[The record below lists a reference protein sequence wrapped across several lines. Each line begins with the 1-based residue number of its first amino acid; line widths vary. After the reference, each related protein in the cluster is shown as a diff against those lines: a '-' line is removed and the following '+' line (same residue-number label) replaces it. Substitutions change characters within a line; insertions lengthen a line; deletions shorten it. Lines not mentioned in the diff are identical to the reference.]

1 MKTKKIFMFI
11 SVSILGLF
19 AFTSC
24 KGHTHEYDSK
34 YSYNEE
40 AHWQKAICEH
50 TDEKQNYGSH
60 TYGEFV
66 VTKEA
71 THEEDGSKKQVCS
84 VCGYENVVVIEKLD
98 HTYSNDW
105 KNDTTNHWRECS
117 CGDKKDNAAHT
128 YGEFVVTKDATHEE
142 DGSKKQVCSVCG
154 YENVV
159 TIPALGHSFS
169 NDWEKDSI
177 NHWHECSCGD
187 KKDNASHTYGEFVVT
202 KDATHEDDGSKKQ
215 VCSVCGYENVVTIP
229 ATGHTFN
236 APIWTWDGYKG
247 ATATFPCENDTS
259 HKEEVSATITSKVTK
274 EATCEE
280 TGIRTYTATVIFE
293 GNTYIDTKTEEI
305 PAIGHSFTKYVSNN
319 DATCTVD
326 GTKSATCDHEECN
339 KIDTVV
345 DIDSKLGH
353 DVEHHDA
360 KAPTCTTIGWEAYD
374 TCSRCSYTTYVE
386 IEALGHTYGEW
397 IIDKEATC
405 TMDGMKHRACTI
417 CEVVENRVI
426 EMYGHNLIHHD
437 RKAPTCT
444 QIGWEAYDT
453 CSRGDYTTYVEIEA
467 LGHTKSDWIIDEE
480 ATCTKDG
487 SKHKEC
493 TVCHETL
500 EALTIDMLGHS
511 LEHHDAKAPT
521 CIDFGWEAYDTCSRC
536 SYTTYVEIEATGHT
550 MSDWII
556 DEEATC
562 LEGGSKHKECTVC
575 QETLIIDQI
584 NPLGHSFTQYV
595 SNNDATSTEDGTKT
609 AICDRDGC
617 NETDTITDEGSML
630 GHEYSTPVWNWNGN
644 ESATATFTCIN
655 CEKDTHKETLPATI
669 TSVDKT
675 PATCTSD
682 GVRTY
687 TSKVTF
693 GGIDYSM
700 DKDETLTML
709 GHDYVPEWNWI
720 SYESVE
726 VTFTCSHDNSHSGSA
741 TITGDGISCEIT
753 KSVTCTTDGIKTY
766 TATAKFEGKDYTD
779 QKTETI
785 NATGHGN
792 WNDNVCGNC
801 GYDAGGSKG
810 LNMVWN
816 AGNETFSVNGIGDC
830 TANDIEIPAT
840 YNGYPVTE
848 IGASAFKN
856 YTNLHSII
864 LPDSIISIGTSVF
877 EGCNHLI
884 DVKIPDNVTSYG
896 NSVFK
901 NCTMLESVVIGN
913 GITVINRETFYQC
926 VALTSITIPE
936 GITLISDYAFYNCSV
951 LSDVSLPS
959 SLKSIGTYA
968 FSSCGMLKGIT
979 IPEGVE
985 TIGTQAFS
993 SSALREIALPNS
1005 ITELGSYVFRAC
1017 FSLTKANVP
1026 NKLDLIPTGLFTL
1039 CSKLEQVDI
1048 SEGINKISNEAFY
1061 GCYSLKSL
1069 TVPEGVTE
1077 IGVHTFYNCK
1087 ALKTL
1092 SLPDSLTK
1100 IAVEAFVK
1108 CKSLES
1114 LTLSNITDMGENAFQ
1129 NCTGL
1134 KSLIIKGG
1142 IVGNSA
1148 FNCCVS
1154 LETVTLEEGVTSIDD
1169 YAFRNCLSLKSI
1181 TIPNSIVKISK
1192 KAFIGCD
1199 AFDYVIYNN
1208 ARFLP
1213 ADANPYAIL
1222 FNIIDTSITSFEIP
1236 ESTQIISNSAFKDC
1250 NLLTS
1255 VKINSGLSTIG
1266 DGAFTNCVSLSNI
1279 TIPNS
1284 VTTIGSYA
1292 FENCGMTSIVLP
1304 NSLNSIES
1312 GLFYNCK
1319 NLQSVSLHDDINYI
1333 GESAFQGCS
1342 SLLGITFPDRLK
1354 EISKNTFKD
1363 CSSLTNIT
1371 VKSGITSIGDYAF
1384 NNCTS
1389 LGNVTILDGVTQ
1401 IGIKA
1406 FQNCVSLTDVLLPK
1420 NLNSISNGML
1430 EGCVSLISITIPNSV
1445 ISIGDYAFS
1454 ECKGLLSIE
1463 IPDGVTTIGKYA
1475 FQKCDELKSVKIAGS
1490 VKNIANNVFA
1500 NCQSLT
1506 DVILSE
1512 GLTTIGNY
1520 MFYQCDS
1527 LKNVTLPE
1535 SLTTIGDY
1543 AFRECNS
1550 LESITIP
1557 ANVTDIKTYA
1567 FFNCYKLIE
1576 VYNYSSLDII
1586 KRHYS
1591 NGYVAYNAL
1600 VVYTSKDETSKI
1612 RTENDYVFY
1621 AESDSEG
1628 EKITLVGYI
1637 GTDTQLTLPTL
1648 ADGKTYTINDSAFY
1662 GCTGIESVIIPDCV
1676 TLIGQKSFMGCSALK
1691 SVILPSN
1698 ITQISSYTFRDCTSL
1713 RSITIPDSVTIIG
1726 EHAFSGC
1733 INLRSITLSNN
1744 LETICGAA
1752 FSNCIT
1758 LTSITIPQKVNYI
1771 YSFAF
1776 SDCYN
1781 LIEIY
1786 NLSSLTITQGSDS
1799 NGQIALF
1806 AKDVYTSLEE
1816 ASKISKV
1823 DDYLFYNEGENCYLV
1838 SYLGTEKALTL
1849 PTLSEKSYDIYQYAF
1864 SNSEFLESV
1873 IIPDC
1878 VSSIGDFA
1886 FQNCTNLN
1894 SITLGNQV
1902 TSIGSSAFDNCE
1914 SLVSVVIPDSIISMG
1929 DCAFQGCTNLN
1940 SITFG
1945 NQVNSI
1951 GNYAF
1956 NNCSSLENVTFPNSL
1971 ITIGD
1976 YAFQGCSAFTSVVIS
1991 ANVASI
1997 GNYVFFGCSSL
2008 TSATISCNI
2017 IGDYAFRGC
2026 SALTELEL
2034 KDGVESIGKYAFAEC
2049 SFTSFTIPSTV
2060 TKIDSAAF
2068 AHCDYLIH
2076 AEIPSTVTSVGS
2088 SLLSEC
2094 KSLKNV
2100 VINSQISSHMF
2111 MHCYALENVTI
2122 GDGVPSITQYAF
2134 IGCESLV
2141 SITIPNSVTR
2151 IEQYAFR
2158 DCSSLANVT
2167 LGNGL
2172 ISIEYYAFY
2181 KCSSI
2186 MNITIPD
2193 SVTTIDLYAFDSCVC
2208 LTEVTLGSGV
2218 NKISNYAFKD
2228 CDSLTY
2234 IYYKGTKENW
2244 DAINISSTGNDYF
2257 INATR
2262 YYYSE
2267 TEPSLNEEGTAYDD
2281 NYWHYVDGE
2290 VVVWT
2295 KL

>member
-1 MKTKKIFMFI
+1 MLLYNSIKFTRRYKMKTKKIFMFI

-128 YGEFVVTKDATHEE
+128 YGEFVVTKDATHE
-142 DGSKKQVCSVCG
+142 
-154 YENVV
+154 
-159 TIPALGHSFS
+159 
-169 NDWEKDSI
+169 
-177 NHWHECSCGD
+177 
-187 KKDNASHTYGEFVVT
+187 
-202 KDATHEDDGSKKQ
+202 DDGSKKQ

-229 ATGHTFN
+229 SLGHSYGT
-236 APIWTWDGYKG
+236 PSWVWDGYSG

-1129 NCTGL
+1129 N
-1134 KSLIIKGG
+1134 KYSL
-1142 IVGNSA
+1142 
-1148 FNCCVS
+1148 VS
-1154 LETVTLEEGVTSIDD
+1154 V
-1169 YAFRNCLSLKSI
+1169 
-1181 TIPNSIVKISK
+1181 
-1192 KAFIGCD
+1192 
-1199 AFDYVIYNN
+1199 
-1208 ARFLP
+1208 
-1213 ADANPYAIL
+1213 
-1222 FNIIDTSITSFEIP
+1222 
-1236 ESTQIISNSAFKDC
+1236 
-1250 NLLTS
+1250 
-1255 VKINSGLSTIG
+1255 
-1266 DGAFTNCVSLSNI
+1266 
-1279 TIPNS
+1279 
-1284 VTTIGSYA
+1284 
-1292 FENCGMTSIVLP
+1292 
-1304 NSLNSIES
+1304 
-1312 GLFYNCK
+1312 
-1319 NLQSVSLHDDINYI
+1319 
-1333 GESAFQGCS
+1333 
-1342 SLLGITFPDRLK
+1342 
-1354 EISKNTFKD
+1354 
-1363 CSSLTNIT
+1363 
-1371 VKSGITSIGDYAF
+1371 
-1384 NNCTS
+1384 
-1389 LGNVTILDGVTQ
+1389 
-1401 IGIKA
+1401 
-1406 FQNCVSLTDVLLPK
+1406 
-1420 NLNSISNGML
+1420 
-1430 EGCVSLISITIPNSV
+1430 
-1445 ISIGDYAFS
+1445 
-1454 ECKGLLSIE
+1454 
-1463 IPDGVTTIGKYA
+1463 
-1475 FQKCDELKSVKIAGS
+1475 
-1490 VKNIANNVFA
+1490 
-1500 NCQSLT
+1500 
-1506 DVILSE
+1506 
-1512 GLTTIGNY
+1512 
-1520 MFYQCDS
+1520 
-1527 LKNVTLPE
+1527 
-1535 SLTTIGDY
+1535 
-1543 AFRECNS
+1543 
-1550 LESITIP
+1550 
-1557 ANVTDIKTYA
+1557 
-1567 FFNCYKLIE
+1567 
-1576 VYNYSSLDII
+1576 
-1586 KRHYS
+1586 
-1591 NGYVAYNAL
+1591 
-1600 VVYTSKDETSKI
+1600 
-1612 RTENDYVFY
+1612 
-1621 AESDSEG
+1621 
-1628 EKITLVGYI
+1628 
-1637 GTDTQLTLPTL
+1637 
-1648 ADGKTYTINDSAFY
+1648 
-1662 GCTGIESVIIPDCV
+1662 
-1676 TLIGQKSFMGCSALK
+1676 
-1691 SVILPSN
+1691 
-1698 ITQISSYTFRDCTSL
+1698 
-1713 RSITIPDSVTIIG
+1713 TIPDSVTLIG
-1726 EHAFSGC
+1726 GSAFRSCFKLKSVVIGKSVETISACAFSYCKSLEKIIIPDSVKKIGLSAFYEC
-1733 INLRSITLSNN
+1733 ENLKSVDFGNS
-1744 LETICGAA
+1744 LEEIGYEA
-1752 FSNCIT
+1752 FYRC
-1758 LTSITIPQKVNYI
+1758 
-1771 YSFAF
+1771 
-1776 SDCYN
+1776 
-1781 LIEIY
+1781 
-1786 NLSSLTITQGSDS
+1786 SSLTSVDFG
-1799 NGQIALF
+1799 N
-1806 AKDVYTSLEE
+1806 SLEE
-1816 ASKISKV
+1816 IGNNA
-1823 DDYLFYNEGENCYLV
+1823 FCYC
-1838 SYLGTEKALTL
+1838 SSLT
-1849 PTLSEKSYDIYQYAF
+1849 
-1864 SNSEFLESV
+1864 
-1873 IIPDC
+1873 
-1878 VSSIGDFA
+1878 
-1886 FQNCTNLN
+1886 
-1894 SITLGNQV
+1894 
-1902 TSIGSSAFDNCE
+1902 
-1914 SLVSVVIPDSIISMG
+1914 SVVIPDSVKDI
-1929 DCAFQGCTNLN
+1929 D
-1940 SITFG
+1940 
-1945 NQVNSI
+1945 
-1951 GNYAF
+1951 NYAF
-1956 NNCSSLENVTFPNSL
+1956 SN
-1971 ITIGD
+1971 
-1976 YAFQGCSAFTSVVIS
+1976 
-1991 ANVASI
+1991 
-1997 GNYVFFGCSSL
+1997 
-2008 TSATISCNI
+2008 
-2017 IGDYAFRGC
+2017 
-2026 SALTELEL
+2026 
-2034 KDGVESIGKYAFAEC
+2034 
-2049 SFTSFTIPSTV
+2049 
-2060 TKIDSAAF
+2060 
-2068 AHCDYLIH
+2068 
-2076 AEIPSTVTSVGS
+2076 
-2088 SLLSEC
+2088 
-2094 KSLKNV
+2094 
-2100 VINSQISSHMF
+2100 
-2111 MHCYALENVTI
+2111 
-2122 GDGVPSITQYAF
+2122 
-2134 IGCESLV
+2134 CESLTDFTIGKSV
-2141 SITIPNSVTR
+2141 LSFDYSQIFGNWGETLHTITLKNAGTDLINVPSSVQVIKPKAKSLR
-2151 IEQYAFR
+2151 EQMQER
-2158 DCSSLANVT
+2158 
-2167 LGNGL
+2167 
-2172 ISIEYYAFY
+2172 
-2181 KCSSI
+2181 
-2186 MNITIPD
+2186 
-2193 SVTTIDLYAFDSCVC
+2193 
-2208 LTEVTLGSGV
+2208 
-2218 NKISNYAFKD
+2218 
-2228 CDSLTY
+2228 
-2234 IYYKGTKENW
+2234 
-2244 DAINISSTGNDYF
+2244 ND
-2257 INATR
+2257 
-2262 YYYSE
+2262 
-2267 TEPSLNEEGTAYDD
+2267 
-2281 NYWHYVDGE
+2281 
-2290 VVVWT
+2290 
-2295 KL
+2295 K